1 MEKERA
7 DSWNKV
13 ETKDINAIAR
23 KTVDYS
29 TFTKGTTI
37 STRYH
42 EGFISN
48 LSREIVKGKQTKIII
63 IVNNIKFDAAIRQP
77 NFKERDSIVI
87 QITFKKK
94 LIEYLSKQLSVSYS
108 YIMKYKYENSKTQV
122 KLPPEFKEY
131 MDFYKGEEKDTFI
144 VKLIKRAEEAIN
156 DVDDEDIDDNDIEY
170 IEETSNETK

>member
-1 MEKERA
+1 MSKI
-7 DSWNKV
+7 

-42 EGFISN
+42 EGFLSN
-48 LSREIVKGKQTKIII
+48 LSSEIVKGKQIKVVIV
-63 IVNNIKFDAAIRQP
+63 VNNIKFDAAIRQH

-108 YIMKYKYENSKTQV
+108 YIMKHKDENRKTQV
-122 KLPPEFKEY
+122 KLPPEFQEY

-144 VKLIKRAEEAIN
+144 VKLIKRAEEAIGDGN
-156 DVDDEDIDDNDIEY
+156 DEDLDDMI
-170 IEETSNETK
+170 

>member
-7 DSWNKV
+7 DSWSKI

-29 TFTKGTTI
+29 TFIKGTTI

-42 EGFISN
+42 EGFINN
-48 LSREIVKGKQTKIII
+48 LSNEIVKGKQIKIVI

-87 QITFKKK
+87 QIT
-94 LIEYLSKQLSVSYS
+94 YHYKQNL
-108 YIMKYKYENSKTQV
+108 
-122 KLPPEFKEY
+122 L
-131 MDFYKGEEKDTFI
+131 
-144 VKLIKRAEEAIN
+144 
-156 DVDDEDIDDNDIEY
+156 
-170 IEETSNETK
+170 